1 MFSAVFALK
10 HKRRIKS
17 LDTDTFPVV
26 SICGGTL
33 ANNHHWPSVSVRR
46 GAQLSIRR

>member
-17 LDTDTFPVV
+17 LDTGTFPVIP
-26 SICGGTL
+26 ICGGAL
-33 ANNHHWPSVSVRR
+33 ANNHHWPSVNVRR
-46 GAQLSIRR
+46 GAQFSIRR